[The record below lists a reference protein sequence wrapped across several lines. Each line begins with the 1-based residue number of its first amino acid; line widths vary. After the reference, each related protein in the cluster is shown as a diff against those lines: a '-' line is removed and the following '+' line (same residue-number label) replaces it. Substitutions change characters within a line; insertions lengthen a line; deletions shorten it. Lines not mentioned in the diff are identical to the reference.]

1 MRLIFFIIY
10 SVLFS
15 LISGCA
21 SNAPA
26 PVIEKKITTDKSTT
40 SQKNKSIV
48 RAKRDPGQPCPDTY
62 IVKPGDTLYSLS
74 LDCGFYYK
82 EVAQANDIK
91 EPYAIKVGDKIKFSQ
106 VKTNNPVGTSNEIK
120 KNEDVITTPLKNYE
134 EAVTNTEAPT
144 QSQTK
149 PTTGGMVHLDSP
161 KAYIE
166 KYTDEAYNHKTVTP
180 QTSAQPVNNSPVP
193 TSKEV
198 TPIVLEDKVDWQWPT
213 KGKLENIF
221 NEAQGQK
228 GVDIVGSL
236 GQEIKAAGSGKVIY
250 SGEDLKGYGKLVIIK
265 HNNTYLSVY
274 AHNKELL
281 VKEGQVITKG
291 QKIATMGDSGTDKVK
306 LHFEIRKQGQSVD
319 PTSFLG
325 QP

>member
-91 EPYAIKVGDKIKFSQ
+91 EPY
-106 VKTNNPVGTSNEIK
+106 EI
-120 KNEDVITTPLKNYE
+120 
-134 EAVTNTEAPT
+134 
-144 QSQTK
+144 
-149 PTTGGMVHLDSP
+149 GR
-161 KAYIE
+161 
-166 KYTDEAYNHKTVTP
+166 
-180 QTSAQPVNNSPVP
+180 
-193 TSKEV
+193 
-198 TPIVLEDKVDWQWPT
+198 
-213 KGKLENIF
+213 
-221 NEAQGQK
+221 
-228 GVDIVGSL
+228 
-236 GQEIKAAGSGKVIY
+236 
-250 SGEDLKGYGKLVIIK
+250 
-265 HNNTYLSVY
+265 
-274 AHNKELL
+274 AH
-281 VKEGQVITKG
+281 V
-291 QKIATMGDSGTDKVK
+291 
-306 LHFEIRKQGQSVD
+306 
-319 PTSFLG
+319 
-325 QP
+325 

>member
-1 MRLIFFIIY
+1 MRLNFFITY
-10 SVLFS
+10 LALAS
-15 LISGCA
+15 LIAGCA

-26 PVIEKKITTDKSTT
+26 PVIEKKIVSEKTPVL
-40 SQKNKSIV
+40 QKKPVV
-48 RAKRDPGQPCPDTY
+48 RMKRDPSQPCPDTY

-91 EPYAIKVGDKIKFSQ
+91 EPYTVKVGDKIKFDQ
-106 VKTNNPVGTSNEIK
+106 VKTNNPVATSNEIK
-120 KNEDVITTPLKNYE
+120 KNEEVVTSPLKNNE
-134 EAVTNTEAPT
+134 EAIANTEASSQP
-144 QSQTK
+144 QTK
-149 PTTGGMVHLDSP
+149 AVSGGIIHLDNP
-161 KAYIE
+161 KAYRE
-166 KYTDEAYNHKTVTP
+166 KYTEEAYNRKLIAP
-180 QTSAQPVNNSPVP
+180 QTQPTNNTSPATLKESAS
-193 TSKEV
+193 
-198 TPIVLEDKVDWQWPT
+198 IVLEDKLDWQWPT
-213 KGKLENIF
+213 KGKLENLF

-228 GVDIVGSL
+228 GIDILGAL
-236 GQEIKAAGSGKVIY
+236 GQDIKAAGPGKVIY

-265 HNNTYLSVY
+265 HNNSYLSVY

-281 VKEGQVITKG
+281 VKEGQVIAKG

-319 PTSFLG
+319 PTTFLG

>member
-1 MRLIFFIIY
+1 MKYIFLIIY
-10 SVLFS
+10 ITLFS

-21 SNAPA
+21 SNTPA
-26 PVIEKKITTDKSTT
+26 PVIEKKITTEKSTA
-40 SQKNKSIV
+40 SQKNKPVV
-48 RAKRDPGQPCPDTY
+48 RVKRDPNQPCPDTY

-91 EPYAIKVGDKIKFSQ
+91 EPYAIKVGDKIKFDQ
-106 VKTNNPVGTSNEIK
+106 VKTNNPVAISNESK
-120 KNEDVITTPLKNYE
+120 KNEEVVTTPLKNNE
-134 EAVTNTEAPT
+134 EAITNTEASAQP
-144 QSQTK
+144 QTK
-149 PTTGGMVHLDSP
+149 PTTGGILHLDSP
-161 KAYIE
+161 KAYRE
-166 KYTDEAYNHKTVTP
+166 KYTDEAYNHKTVMP
-180 QTSAQPVNNSPVP
+180 QTQPVNNNSLAAPKEASPG
-193 TSKEV
+193 
-198 TPIVLEDKVDWQWPT
+198 VLEDKIDWQWPA
-213 KGKLENIF
+213 KGKLENLF

-228 GVDIVGSL
+228 GIDIVGSL

-265 HNNTYLSVY
+265 HNNSYLSVY

>member
-1 MRLIFFIIY
+1 MRLNFFIIY
-10 SVLFS
+10 IALFS
-15 LISGCA
+15 LIGGCA

-26 PVIEKKITTDKSTT
+26 PVIEKKITTEKSTA
-40 SQKNKSIV
+40 SLKNKPVV
-48 RAKRDPGQPCPDTY
+48 RVKRDPSQPCPDTY

-91 EPYAIKVGDKIKFSQ
+91 EPYAIKVGDKIKFDQ
-106 VKTNNPVGTSNEIK
+106 VKTN
-120 KNEDVITTPLKNYE
+120 TTPLKNNE
-134 EAVTNTEAPT
+134 EAITNTEASAQP
-144 QSQTK
+144 QTK
-149 PTTGGMVHLDSP
+149 PATGGIVHLDNP
-161 KAYIE
+161 KAYRE

-180 QTSAQPVNNSPVP
+180 QAQAANSNPP
-193 TSKEV
+193 ATPKEAA
-198 TPIVLEDKVDWQWPT
+198 PIVLEDKVDWQWPT
-213 KGKLENIF
+213 KGKLENLF

-228 GVDIVGSL
+228 GIDILGSL
-236 GQEIKAAGSGKVIY
+236 GQEIKAAGPGKVIY

-265 HNNTYLSVY
+265 HNNSYLSVY

>member
-1 MRLIFFIIY
+1 MRLNFFIIY
-10 SVLFS
+10 IALFS

-26 PVIEKKITTDKSTT
+26 PVIEKKIAPDKSMA
-40 SQKNKSIV
+40 SQKNKPLV
-48 RAKRDPGQPCPDTY
+48 RAKRDPSQPCPDTY

-91 EPYAIKVGDKIKFSQ
+91 EPYAIKVGDKIKFDQ
-106 VKTNNPVGTSNEIK
+106 VKTNNPVATSNEIK
-120 KNEDVITTPLKNYE
+120 KNEEVVTTPLKNNE
-134 EAVTNTEAPT
+134 ETITNTEASS

-149 PTTGGMVHLDSP
+149 TSTGGIVHLDNP
-161 KAYIE
+161 KAYRE
-166 KYTDEAYNHKTVTP
+166 KYTDEEYNHKTVTTQAQVTNNNP
-180 QTSAQPVNNSPVP
+180 SA
-193 TSKEV
+193 TTKEAA
-198 TPIVLEDKVDWQWPT
+198 PIVLEDKVDWQWPA
-213 KGKLENIF
+213 KGKLENLF

-228 GVDIVGSL
+228 GIDILGSL
-236 GQEIKAAGSGKVIY
+236 GQEIKAAGPGKVIY
-250 SGEDLKGYGKLVIIK
+250 SGEDLKGYGKLIIIK
-265 HNNTYLSVY
+265 HNNAYLSVY

-281 VKEGQVITKG
+281 VKEGQAITKG

-319 PTSFLG
+319 PTTFLG

>member
-1 MRLIFFIIY
+1 MRLNFFIIY
-10 SVLFS
+10 MALFS
-15 LISGCA
+15 LVAGCA

-26 PVIEKKITTDKSTT
+26 PVTEKKIPADKSTVI
-40 SQKNKSIV
+40 QKNKSV
-48 RAKRDPGQPCPDTY
+48 ARVKRDPTQPCPDVY

-91 EPYAIKVGDKIKFSQ
+91 EPYAIKVGEKIKFDQ
-106 VKTNNPVGTSNEIK
+106 VKTNNPVVTTNEMK
-120 KNEDVITTPLKNYE
+120 KNEDVVTTPLKNNE
-134 EAVTNTEAPT
+134 EAAANSEASSQT

-149 PTTGGMVHLDSP
+149 PVTSGTSHLDSP
-161 KAYIE
+161 KAFRE
-166 KYTDEAYNHKTVTP
+166 KYTDEAYNQKTTAP
-180 QTSAQPVNNSPVP
+180 QTTNNVASI
-193 TSKEV
+193 TSKESV
-198 TPIVLEDKVDWQWPT
+198 PIALEDKLDWQWPT
-213 KGKLENIF
+213 KGKLENLF

-228 GVDIVGSL
+228 GIDIVGTL
-236 GQEIKAAGSGKVIY
+236 GQEIKAAGPGKVIY

-265 HNNTYLSVY
+265 HNNSYLSVY

-281 VKEGQVITKG
+281 VKEGQVIMKG
-291 QKIATMGDSGTDKVK
+291 QKIATMGDSGADKVK

-319 PTSFLG
+319 PTTFLG

>member
-1 MRLIFFIIY
+1 MKYIFLIIY
-10 SVLFS
+10 ITLFS

-21 SNAPA
+21 SNTPA
-26 PVIEKKITTDKSTT
+26 PVIEKKITTEKSTA
-40 SQKNKSIV
+40 SQKNKPVV
-48 RAKRDPGQPCPDTY
+48 RVKRDPNQPCPDTY

-91 EPYAIKVGDKIKFSQ
+91 EPYAIKVGDKIKFDQ
-106 VKTNNPVGTSNEIK
+106 VKTNNPVAISNESK
-120 KNEDVITTPLKNYE
+120 KNEEVVTTPLKNNE
-134 EAVTNTEAPT
+134 EAITNTEASAQP
-144 QSQTK
+144 QTK
-149 PTTGGMVHLDSP
+149 PTTGGILHLDSP
-161 KAYIE
+161 KAYRE
-166 KYTDEAYNHKTVTP
+166 KYTDEAYNHKTVMP
-180 QTSAQPVNNSPVP
+180 QTQPVNNNSLAAPKEASPG
-193 TSKEV
+193 
-198 TPIVLEDKVDWQWPT
+198 VLEDKIDWQWPA
-213 KGKLENIF
+213 KGKLENLF

-228 GVDIVGSL
+228 GIDIVGSL

-265 HNNTYLSVY
+265 HNNSYLSVY

-319 PTSFLG
+319 PASFLG

>member
-1 MRLIFFIIY
+1 MKLNFFIIY
-10 SVLFS
+10 IVLFS
-15 LISGCA
+15 LIAGCA

-26 PVIEKKITTDKSTT
+26 PVIERKIITEKSTAV
-40 SQKNKSIV
+40 QKNKSVV
-48 RAKRDPGQPCPDTY
+48 RVKRDPNQPCPDIY
-62 IVKPGDTLYSLS
+62 IVKAGDTLYSLS

-91 EPYAIKVGDKIKFSQ
+91 EPYAIKVGDKIKFDQ
-106 VKTNNPVGTSNEIK
+106 VKSNNPVVTINEIK
-120 KNEDVITTPLKNYE
+120 KNEEVVTTPLKNNE
-134 EAVTNTEAPT
+134 EAITNGEVPP
-144 QSQTK
+144 QSQKK
-149 PTTGGMVHLDSP
+149 PIAGGPVHIDSP
-161 KAYIE
+161 KAFRE
-166 KYTDEAYNHKTVTP
+166 KYTDEIYNRKTAAPQAQVANNITP
-180 QTSAQPVNNSPVP
+180 AN
-193 TSKEV
+193 SKEISSV
-198 TPIVLEDKVDWQWPT
+198 ALEDKLDWQWPT

-228 GVDIVGSL
+228 GIDIIGAL
-236 GQEIKAAGSGKVIY
+236 GQEIKAAGPGKVIY

-265 HNNTYLSVY
+265 HNNSYLSVY

-281 VKEGQVITKG
+281 VKEGQVIAKG

-319 PTSFLG
+319 PTTFLG

>member
-1 MRLIFFIIY
+1 MKYIFLIIY
-10 SVLFS
+10 ITLFS

-21 SNAPA
+21 SNTPA
-26 PVIEKKITTDKSTT
+26 PVIEKKITTEKSTA
-40 SQKNKSIV
+40 SQKNKPVV
-48 RAKRDPGQPCPDTY
+48 RVKRDPNQPCPDTY

-91 EPYAIKVGDKIKFSQ
+91 EPYAIKVGDKIKFDQ
-106 VKTNNPVGTSNEIK
+106 VKTNNPVAISNESK
-120 KNEDVITTPLKNYE
+120 KNEEVVTTPLKNNE
-134 EAVTNTEAPT
+134 EAITNTEASAQP
-144 QSQTK
+144 QTK
-149 PTTGGMVHLDSP
+149 PTTGGIVHLDSP
-161 KAYIE
+161 KAYRE
-166 KYTDEAYNHKTVTP
+166 KYTDEAYNHKTVMP
-180 QTSAQPVNNSPVP
+180 QTQPVNNNSLAAP
-193 TSKEV
+193 KEA
-198 TPIVLEDKVDWQWPT
+198 TPGVLEDKIDWQWPA
-213 KGKLENIF
+213 KGKLENLF

-228 GVDIVGSL
+228 GIDIVGSL

-265 HNNTYLSVY
+265 HNNSYLSVY

>member
-1 MRLIFFIIY
+1 MRLNFFIIY
-10 SVLFS
+10 LALAS
-15 LISGCA
+15 LIAGCA

-26 PVIEKKITTDKSTT
+26 PVIEKKIAPEKSTAL
-40 SQKNKSIV
+40 QKKSVV
-48 RAKRDPGQPCPDTY
+48 RMKRDPSQPCPDTY

-91 EPYAIKVGDKIKFSQ
+91 EPYAIKVGDKIKFDQ
-106 VKTNNPVGTSNEIK
+106 VKKNNPVATSNEIK
-120 KNEDVITTPLKNYE
+120 KNEEVVTSPLKNNE
-134 EAVTNTEAPT
+134 EAIANTEAS
-144 QSQTK
+144 SQPQIK
-149 PTTGGMVHLDSP
+149 PVSGGVIHLDNP
-161 KAYIE
+161 KAYRE
-166 KYTDEAYNHKTVTP
+166 KYTEEAYNRKLIAP
-180 QTSAQPVNNSPVP
+180 QTQSTNNTSPATLKES
-193 TSKEV
+193 TS
-198 TPIVLEDKVDWQWPT
+198 IVLEDKLDWQWPT
-213 KGKLENIF
+213 KGKLENLF

-228 GVDIVGSL
+228 GIDILGAL
-236 GQEIKAAGSGKVIY
+236 GQDIKAAGPGKVIY

-265 HNNTYLSVY
+265 HNNSYLSVY

-281 VKEGQVITKG
+281 VKEGQMIAKG

-319 PTSFLG
+319 PTTFLG

>member
-1 MRLIFFIIY
+1 MRLNFFIIY
-10 SVLFS
+10 LALAS
-15 LISGCA
+15 LIAGCA

-26 PVIEKKITTDKSTT
+26 PVIEKKIAPEKSTAL
-40 SQKNKSIV
+40 QKKSVV
-48 RAKRDPGQPCPDTY
+48 RMKRDPSQPCPDTY

-91 EPYAIKVGDKIKFSQ
+91 EPYAIKVGDKIKFDQ
-106 VKTNNPVGTSNEIK
+106 VKKNNPVGTSNEIK
-120 KNEDVITTPLKNYE
+120 KNEEVVTSPLKNNE
-134 EAVTNTEAPT
+134 EAIANTEAS
-144 QSQTK
+144 SQPQIK
-149 PTTGGMVHLDSP
+149 PVSGGVIHLDNP
-161 KAYIE
+161 KAYRE
-166 KYTDEAYNHKTVTP
+166 KYTEEAYNRKLIAP
-180 QTSAQPVNNSPVP
+180 QTQSTNNTSPATLKES
-193 TSKEV
+193 TS
-198 TPIVLEDKVDWQWPT
+198 IVLEDKLDWQWPT
-213 KGKLENIF
+213 KGKLENLF

-228 GVDIVGSL
+228 GIDILGAL
-236 GQEIKAAGSGKVIY
+236 GQDIKAAGPGKVIY

-265 HNNTYLSVY
+265 HNNSYLSVY

-281 VKEGQVITKG
+281 VKEGQVIAKG

-319 PTSFLG
+319 PTTFLG

>member
-1 MRLIFFIIY
+1 MRLNFFIIY
-10 SVLFS
+10 IALFS

-21 SNAPA
+21 SNTPA
-26 PVIEKKITTDKSTT
+26 PVIEKKITPDKSTA
-40 SQKNKSIV
+40 SQKNKPVV
-48 RAKRDPGQPCPDTY
+48 RAKRDSSQTCPDTY

-91 EPYAIKVGDKIKFSQ
+91 EPYAIKVGDKIKFDQ
-106 VKTNNPVGTSNEIK
+106 VKTNNPVATSNEIK
-120 KNEDVITTPLKNYE
+120 KNEEVVTTPLKNTE
-134 EAVTNTEAPT
+134 EAITNIETSS

-149 PTTGGMVHLDSP
+149 PSTGSIVHLDSP
-161 KAYIE
+161 KAYRE

-180 QTSAQPVNNSPVP
+180 QAQVANNNPP
-193 TSKEV
+193 AAAKEAA
-198 TPIVLEDKVDWQWPT
+198 PNVLEDKVDWQWPA
-213 KGKLENIF
+213 KGKLENLF

-228 GVDIVGSL
+228 GIDILGSL
-236 GQEIKAAGSGKVIY
+236 GQEIKAAGPGKVIY
-250 SGEDLKGYGKLVIIK
+250 SGEDLKGYGKLIIIK
-265 HNNTYLSVY
+265 HNNAYLSVY

-319 PTSFLG
+319 PTTFLG